1 MTVFSH
7 GLSVSRLCQNSS
19 SAGRSV
25 LLGRKLP
32 EIRFRLFQSHEKTP
46 QGSLIATLLT
56 LFAIKISGTKN
67 TLSCKECE
75 RKY

>member
-32 EIRFRLFQSHEKTP
+32 EIRFHLIKAHEKTP
-46 QGSLIATLLT
+46 QGSLIATLL
-56 LFAIKISGTKN
+56 ARSRSKIGGTKN
-67 TLSCKECE
+67 TLSCKKHE